1 MTIRSVWGTLLVCE
15 ALQTRHVGTSRG
27 LLLTFQ
33 PPACLADAIYIR
45 DAGKIQPAELCV
57 Q

>member
-33 PPACLADAIYIR
+33 PPVCLADAIYIR